1 MKSNPRPTP
10 AQAAVLM
17 EMARDSEVYFQRNEW
32 RSIGPR
38 WVNGRAK
45 SRAGT
50 IRAATWRALIGL
62 NYVQLQDPTGSKWTL
77 TEAGLQA
84 AGGIHPEDLLRE
96 PKGMTAHDVL
106 KSLRKLWPEMPMAV
120 EVAIGGGAPSY
131 SGPPSYADAVFLM
144 GSEGMTAVEVK
155 VNRGDWLAELKDP
168 MKRSLIVA
176 ISARFYFATPAGMTL
191 PAELPEGCGLI
202 EVEPRTLKASVT
214 AGAALRYPPK
224 PDWLLAMRIGNGI
237 ARAKEVGL

>member
-1 MKSNPRPTP
+1 
-10 AQAAVLM
+10 M
-17 EMARDSEVYFQRNEW
+17 EMARGSEVYFQRNEW

-50 IRAATWRALIGL
+50 IRSATWRALIAL
-62 NYVQLQDPTGSKWTL
+62 DYVQLQDPTGSKWTL
-77 TEAGLQA
+77 TQAGLEA
-84 AGGIHPEDLLRE
+84 AGGINPEDLLRE

-106 KSLRKLWPEMPMAV
+106 KALRKLWPEMPMAV
-120 EVAIGGGAPSY
+120 EVATPDYLGH
-131 SGPPSYADAVFLM
+131 SYADALFLM

-168 MKRSLIVA
+168 MKRSPIVA

-202 EVEPRTLKASVT
+202 EIEPRTLKASVT
-214 AGAALRYPPK
+214 TGAAPRYPPK

-237 ARAKEVGL
+237 GRAKELGL

>member
-17 EMARDSEVYFQRNEW
+17 ELARGSEVYFQRSEW
-32 RSIGPR
+32 RTIGPR

-62 NYVQLQDPTGSKWTL
+62 DYVQLQDPTGSKWTL
-77 TEAGLQA
+77 TQAGLEA
-84 AGGIHPEDLLRE
+84 AGGINPEDLLRE
-96 PKGMTAHDVL
+96 AKSITAHDVL
-106 KSLRKLWPEMPMAV
+106 KALRSLWPQMPMAV
-120 EVAIGGGAPSY
+120 EVAV
-131 SGPPSYADAVFLM
+131 GPTGNPSYADAVFLM

-155 VNRGDWLAELKDP
+155 VSRSDWLSELKDP
-168 MKRSLIVA
+168 MKRAPIVA
-176 ISARFYFATPAGMTL
+176 ISARFYFASPAGMTL

-202 EVEPRTLKASVT
+202 EIEPRTLKASVM
-214 AGAALRYPPK
+214 AGAALRHPPK
-224 PDWLLAMRIGNGI
+224 PDWLLTMRIGNGVG
-237 ARAKEVGL
+237 RAKELGL